1 MVRMIQITT
10 VSIFFVCAG
19 MYAMHPNPQISKP
32 DLGRQLIA
40 NIKNGHEDLVASKIA
55 NGVDV
60 NAADSDGLTGL
71 MHALNFGREDIAN
84 MLIDA
89 KADVNKA
96 DADGMIALHIAARR
110 NSLDMCKRLIN
121 AGANVSCVS
130 KNRLCSEWAGA
141 PWRGYESSPLACAVI
156 GGTQRALIG
165 EFLVEKMLNVDLAQK
180 QSMLAFMISLR
191 RVNAMIPGVYC
202 KDIRQLLFHSLGV
215 ATKEYNFSRTV
226 ATIKKLPSC
235 RQSQAE
241 SINNLLKKYFPHE
254 TLFE

>member
-1 MVRMIQITT
+1 MVQMIRITT
-10 VSIFFVCAG
+10 LSIFFACAG
-19 MYAMHPNPQISKP
+19 MYAMVPQISKP

-60 NAADSDGLTGL
+60 NAADGDGLTGL

-121 AGANVSCVS
+121 AGANVNCVS
-130 KNRLCSEWAGA
+130 KNRLCSEWGGA
-141 PWRGYESSPLACAVI
+141 PWRGYESSPLAWAVI
-156 GGTQRALIG
+156 GGTERIPIG
-165 EFLVEKMLNVDLAQK
+165 DFLVENMLNVDLAQK

-191 RVNAMIPGVYC
+191 RINAMIPGVYC
-202 KDIRQLLFHSLGV
+202 KDVRQLLFHSLGV
-215 ATKEYNFSRTV
+215 AIKEYNFSRTL
-226 ATIKKLPSC
+226 ATIKKLPAF
-235 RQSQAE
+235 RESQTE
-241 SINNLLKKYFPHE
+241 RINNLFKKYFPHE